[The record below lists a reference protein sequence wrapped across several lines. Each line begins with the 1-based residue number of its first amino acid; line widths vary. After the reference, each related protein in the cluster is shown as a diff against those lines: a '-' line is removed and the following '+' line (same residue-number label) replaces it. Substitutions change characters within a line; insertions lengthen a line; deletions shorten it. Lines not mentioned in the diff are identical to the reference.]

1 MHSRVHFTA
10 SYKQLAPNA
19 PTDAFAGTGRI
30 GACRVCDGLF
40 CYPLGSVEDVDVRA
54 DVTDDECVPLPPDEK
69 YFWSYT
75 KQYTTHK
82 RQDCA
87 LLWLIECKRS
97 RELIPELVAGFGS
110 VLKLDCQCLYNMF
123 L

>member
-30 GACRVCDGLF
+30 GAYRVCDGLF

-54 DVTDDECVPLPPDEK
+54 DVTDDECVPLPPVEK

-75 KQYTTHK
+75 KHYTTHK
-82 RQDCA
+82 RQNCA

-97 RELIPELVAGFGS
+97 RGT
-110 VLKLDCQCLYNMF
+110 DT
-123 L
+123 